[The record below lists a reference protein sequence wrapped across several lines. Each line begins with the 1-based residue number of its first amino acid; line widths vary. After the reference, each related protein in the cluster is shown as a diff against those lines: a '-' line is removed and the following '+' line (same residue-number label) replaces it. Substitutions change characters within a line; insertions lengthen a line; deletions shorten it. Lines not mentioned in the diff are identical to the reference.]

1 MLHRRFDAQTV
12 PQAPQLFRSNWRLRH
27 WVPHLVS
34 PTLQVQTPCWQP
46 CVAGV
51 PGQTLPHAPQLLRS
65 FCRSRHWPLQLVKPT
80 LHWQDPATQ
89 NWLKLQLTPQVPQ
102 LLRSL

>member
-1 MLHRRFDAQTV
+1 LHSCVAGQTV
-12 PQAPQLFRSNWRLRH
+12 PHVPQLFRSNWVLRH
-27 WVPHLVS
+27 WVPHFVR
-34 PTLQVQTPCWQP
+34 PTLQVHTPCEHP
-46 CVAGV
+46 CVAAV

-80 LHWQDPATQ
+80 LHWQLPATQ
-89 NWLKLQLTPQVPQ
+89 NWLKLQVTLQPPQ